1 MHAHTHGSDIPASS
15 HESERRLL
23 LAMWLTGGFML
34 VEVVGGLYAG
44 SLALLADAGHMLTD
58 TAALGFAYFAFRVA
72 RRPPDPRRSY
82 GYHRFPVL
90 AAFVN
95 GVTLIGIVAW
105 IAVEAVS
112 RLREPVEILD
122 GPMLAVAVVGLVVN
136 LVALRILHGGD
147 QGNLNLRGALLHV
160 LGDLLGSVA
169 AIAAA
174 VVIMLTGWTP
184 IDPLLSLLVA
194 ALILRSGIALLRQSG
209 HVLMEGSPE
218 DIDEDTVRAAL
229 VSAVPEVDDVHHVHV
244 WSLSPGHPLMTLHAH
259 VRDEADNERVL
270 SEILTCLRQRFGVE
284 HATVQLEN
292 GRCLTT
298 PGSRDEPANES
309 APGASPQGATTN
321 PTESTARTTT

>member
-1 MHAHTHGSDIPASS
+1 MHTHNTHSSSDR

-34 VEVVGGLYAG
+34 VEVLGGLYAG

-72 RRPPDPRRSY
+72 RRPPDSRRSY

-95 GVTLIGIVAW
+95 GVTLIGIVGW
-105 IAVEAVS
+105 IAIEALS

-122 GPMLAVAVVGLVVN
+122 GPMLAVAAVGLIVN
-136 LVALRILHGGD
+136 LGAFWILHGSD
-147 QGNLNLRGALLHV
+147 RTNLNLRGALLHV
-160 LGDLLGSVA
+160 VGDLLGSVA

-174 VVIMLTGWTP
+174 VIIMLTGWTP

-194 ALILRSGIALLRQSG
+194 ALILRSGTSLLRQSG
-209 HVLMEGSPE
+209 HVLMEGSPA
-218 DIDEDTVRAAL
+218 DIDEEVVRDTL
-229 VSAVPEVDDVHHVHV
+229 VTVVPEVDDVHQVHV

-259 VRDEADNERVL
+259 VRAEADNERVL
-270 SEILTCLRQRFGVE
+270 GQILNCIHTRFGVE
-284 HATVQLEN
+284 HATVQLES
-292 GRCLTT
+292 GRCLAT
-298 PGSRDEPANES
+298 PESREEPTAEVSCPSENLTD
-309 APGASPQGATTN
+309 PRTRTAT
-321 PTESTARTTT
+321 

>member
-1 MHAHTHGSDIPASS
+1 MHAHTHGPDPSTPS
-15 HESERRLL
+15 HENERRLL

-95 GVTLIGIVAW
+95 GVTLVGIVGW

-112 RLREPVEILD
+112 RLREPVQILD
-122 GPMLAVAVVGLVVN
+122 GPMLVVAIIGLIVN
-136 LVALRILHGGD
+136 LVAFWILHGGD
-147 QGNLNLRGALLHV
+147 HGNLNVRGALLHV

-174 VVIMLTGWTP
+174 LVIMLTGWTP

-194 ALILRSGIALLRQSG
+194 ALVLKSGISLLRQSG
-209 HVLMEGSPE
+209 HVLMEGSPD
-218 DIDEDTVRAAL
+218 DIDEDTVRTAL
-229 VSAVPEVDDVHHVHV
+229 LSDVPEVDDVHHLHV

-259 VRDEADNERVL
+259 VNGDADNERVL
-270 SEILTCLRQRFGVE
+270 KQILTCLRERFGVE
-284 HATVQLEN
+284 HATVQLEH
-292 GRCLTT
+292 GRCLAT
-298 PGSRDEPANES
+298 PVGRP
-309 APGASPQGATTN
+309 
-321 PTESTARTTT
+321 RT